1 MDKAKHYCLRGN
13 TNIRHIMRRESEDN
27 LPRMLHEAMK
37 LVSERR
43 AVEAETVLKRLLKT
57 QPNCSDA
64 LWLLGRALTQQD
76 RFEESIDAYQK
87 AAQLEPDRAVFH
99 ESLGV
104 LFIRMG
110 EIAEGR
116 TALTRAMNL
125 DRESLR
131 PSEYTF
137 GKLIESDREN
147 ALLWYGLGVVLE
159 IQDKI
164 DMSAKAMSIA
174 RQLDSTLESDPNGNQ
189 ES

>member
-1 MDKAKHYCLRGN
+1 MM
-13 TNIRHIMRRESEDN
+13 TQTSEDEV
-27 LPRMLHEAMK
+27 PRLLHEATR
-37 LVSERR
+37 LVSERE
-43 AVEAETVLKRLLKT
+43 ALEAEVVLRRLLKA
-57 QPNCSDA
+57 QPDCSDA
-64 LWLLGRALTQQD
+64 WWLLGRALTQQD
-76 RFEESIDAYQK
+76 RFGDGIEAYQK

-104 LFIRMG
+104 LLIRVG
-110 EIAEGR
+110 EISEGKI
-116 TALTRAMNL
+116 ALTRAMDL
-125 DRESLR
+125 DSESLR

-164 DMSAKAMSIA
+164 DMSAKAMSRA
-174 RQLDSTLESDPNGNQ
+174 RELDSTLASDPNRHQ